1 MARIIITKDNVPTSE
16 QFKEMLELME
26 ARDSPLESLFRLIR
40 ELVAYE
46 EKYRMPSDI
55 FYARLMQ
62 GELGD
67 ELPYI
72 KWAGQYELYLEARE
86 ELESQLTEAVVM
98 A

>member
-1 MARIIITKDNVPTSE
+1 MGRITITKDNAPTSE

-26 ARDSPLESLFRLIR
+26 ARDSPLESLFRLMR

-46 EKYRMPSDI
+46 EKYDMPSDV

-62 GELGD
+62 GELDD

-72 KWAGQYELYLEARE
+72 KWAGRYELYLEARE
-86 ELESQLTEAVVM
+86 ELENLLAKAVVM